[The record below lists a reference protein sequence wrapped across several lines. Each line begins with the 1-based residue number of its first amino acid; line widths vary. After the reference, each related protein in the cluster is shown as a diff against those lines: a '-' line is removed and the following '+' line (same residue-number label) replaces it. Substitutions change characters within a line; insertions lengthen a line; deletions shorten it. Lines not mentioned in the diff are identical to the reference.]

1 MIGSDLLSLYRTMLL
16 IRQTEEELARQL
28 GVDQDQETTPEGG
41 DRAVPAE
48 ATLGLSLQ
56 PLTPQITRALS
67 LPADA
72 RGVVITAVDPN
83 SDAAQK
89 ELQRGDL
96 IVTIN
101 GQAVTT
107 PAQVRTEV
115 DSARRAGRKS
125 VLLLIR
131 RGNLPPRYI
140 GLDIAPAR

>member
-1 MIGSDLLSLYRTMLL
+1 
-16 IRQTEEELARQL
+16 
-28 GVDQDQETTPEGG
+28 
-41 DRAVPAE
+41 
-48 ATLGLSLQ
+48 
-56 PLTPQITRALS
+56 
-67 LPADA
+67 
-72 RGVVITAVDPN
+72 VITAVDPN

-107 PAQVRTEV
+107 PAQVRAEV
-115 DSARRAGRKS
+115 DNARRAGRKS

-140 GLDIAPAR
+140 GLDIAPPR

>member
-1 MIGSDLLSLYRTMLL
+1 MSLIARIESELKEA
-16 IRQTEEELARQL
+16 RLAR
-28 GVDQDQETTPEGG
+28 DE
-41 DRAVPAE
+41 DR
-48 ATLGLSLQ
+48 
-56 PLTPQITRALS
+56 RDALS
-67 LPADA
+67 LVLNALQ
-72 RGVVITAVDPN
+72 G
-83 SDAAQK
+83 AQK

>member
-1 MIGSDLLSLYRTMLL
+1 MTVQVTVQQRP
-16 IRQTEEELARQL
+16 TEEELARQL
-28 GVDQDQETTPEGG
+28 GVDQDQGATPQGG
-41 DRAVPAE
+41 DQPVPAE

-56 PLTPQITRALS
+56 PLTPQITRALQ

-101 GQAVTT
+101 GKAVAT
-107 PAQVRTEV
+107 PAEVRTEV
-115 DSARRAGRKS
+115 DNARRAGRKS

-140 GLDIAPAR
+140 GLDIAPPR